1 MVGAGEGGG
10 GKFVPPT
17 IQNNVCKIL
26 LLWRVIT
33 LLVFNKL
40 LLNLVILLIL
50 RDSFQWSR
58 RIFPNLT
65 GSLFGEKNNE
75 EREGTKGLLTG
86 YNLSMSKVFKKPR
99 KGLFEYCF

>member
-1 MVGAGEGGG
+1 MVGAGEVGG

-50 RDSFQWSR
+50 RDSFWTVVSTD
-58 RIFPNLT
+58 FPQLD
-65 GSLFGEKNNE
+65 
-75 EREGTKGLLTG
+75 R
-86 YNLSMSKVFKKPR
+86 LSVWGKK
-99 KGLFEYCF
+99 

>member
-26 LLWRVIT
+26 LLWRAIT
-33 LLVFNKL
+33 LLVFNK
-40 LLNLVILLIL
+40 ILLIL

-65 GSLFGEKNNE
+65 GSLFGEKNSE
-75 EREGTKGLLTG
+75 EREGTKGLFTG
-86 YNLSMSKVFKKPR
+86 YNLSMSKV
-99 KGLFEYCF
+99 